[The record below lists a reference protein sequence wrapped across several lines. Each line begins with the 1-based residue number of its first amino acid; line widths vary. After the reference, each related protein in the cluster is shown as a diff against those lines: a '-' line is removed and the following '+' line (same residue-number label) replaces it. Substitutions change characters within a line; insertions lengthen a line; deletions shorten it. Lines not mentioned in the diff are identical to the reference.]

1 MAYIQDSTQTFTIS
15 LIGLLEGFGNLIW
28 INVRNVTKAINYLWT
43 PTGWDPSQPEA
54 TEADTI
60 QIQTRVENQ
69 GATADY
75 MWVEFSSAQVT
86 VSQPLVE
93 TSTPIDVGAGWTW
106 SYWQFAMPATNV
118 SVTIKAGHIE

>member
-1 MAYIQDSTQTFTIS
+1 MAYITDSTKSFTIS

-54 TEADTI
+54 TEVDTI

-75 MWVEFSSAQVT
+75 MWVEFSSAQVS
-86 VSQPLVE
+86 VSTPLVE
-93 TSTPIDVGAGWTW
+93 SSSPINVGSTMHW
-106 SYWQFAMPATNV
+106 SFWEFAMPATNV
-118 SVTIKAGHIE
+118 GVTIKAGHIE